1 MTPNVGYRSDIDGLR
16 AVAVLAVV
24 LYHAGIPGF
33 GGGFVGVDVFFV
45 ISGFLI
51 TRIVVDHLDS
61 DDFSIVSF
69 YERRVRRILPAFFA
83 MLLFCSA
90 LVPFVFLPED
100 RRVFSASAAASV
112 LFVSNML
119 FARTQAYFTDVPHY
133 NPLLHTWSLSV
144 EEQFY
149 IVFPI
154 VLILCAKFTR
164 SRLRLVVALLALASF
179 ALGVWA
185 TAALPK
191 IAFYVAPTRAWELL
205 LGSLIALGAFP
216 PLRREAWRELSCL
229 LGLALVAGSI
239 LLLSS
244 GGDFPGVNALFPA
257 VGAALIIHGGAGGRS
272 LVGRVLSLRWLV
284 LIGLVSYSLYLW
296 HWPLF
301 VLADY
306 VVIRPLTGIET
317 AGVIAA
323 SFLAAFASWR
333 LVEQPFRRPQP
344 GLRRIGPFAAAGGV
358 AAAFLVV
365 SLAQS
370 LAPFVD
376 RGRDVAGRPADSL
389 ANPDRDACIG
399 GVGSGQARTA
409 RDVDARALCRLGAA
423 DAPPPS
429 FVLWG
434 DSHAEAIRAGV
445 DAAARAH
452 GVSGYFAGSL
462 GCPPTLG
469 VRPYYNGREYGDCVG
484 MNEAVLRLA
493 HDPQITTVILHARWA
508 FFFYGSRTA
517 GELGPNVQ
525 LAAAG
530 AVRINREILSAG
542 LAAAV
547 ARLTELGKKVV
558 IVAGVPEIGTHVP
571 SFIAR
576 VKYFRRDLSISVT
589 RKDYNLRNWEFN
601 ELLERISAKY
611 SAKIVYPDDLFC
623 GADVCKVVQD
633 DKLLYLDDDHL
644 SPAGARLV
652 APMFEPIFMESRGPI
667 GRSARAGW

>member
-1 MTPNVGYRSDIDGLR
+1 MTPSAGYRSDIDGLR

-51 TRIVVDHLDS
+51 TRIIAGHLDS
-61 DDFSIVSF
+61 GDFSIVSF
-69 YERRVRRILPAFFA
+69 YERRVRRILPAFFV
-83 MLLFCSA
+83 MLLACS
-90 LVPFVFLPED
+90 LVVPFVFLPED
-100 RRVFSASAAASV
+100 RQTFSASAAASV

-119 FARTQAYFTDVPHY
+119 FAKTQAYFTDVPHY

-154 VLILCAKFTR
+154 VLILCVKFLK
-164 SRLRLVVALLALASF
+164 SWLRPVVALLAIVSF
-179 ALGVWA
+179 ALGVWT
-185 TAALPK
+185 TAVFPK

-216 PLRREAWRELSCL
+216 LLRRGAGRELSCL
-229 LGLALVAGSI
+229 LGLVLVVGSI
-239 LLLSS
+239 ALLSS
-244 GGDFPGVNALFPA
+244 GGDFPGINALFPTI
-257 VGAALIIHGGAGGRS
+257 GAALIIHGGEGGRS
-272 LVGRVLSLRWLV
+272 VVGRLLSLRWLV

-317 AGVIAA
+317 AGLIAA

-333 LVEQPFRRPQP
+333 LVEQPFRRPPP
-344 GLRRIGPFAAAGGV
+344 GLRRTGLFAAAGGV
-358 AAAFLVV
+358 AAAFLLV

-370 LAPFVD
+370 LPPFVD
-376 RGRDVAGRPADSL
+376 RGRDMAGGPAGSL

-409 RDVDARALCRLGAA
+409 RDVDARELCRLGESDKA
-423 DAPPPS
+423 PPS

-445 DAAARAH
+445 DAAARTH

-469 VRPYYNGREYGDCVG
+469 IRPYYNRREYGDCVG

-508 FFFYGSRTA
+508 FFFHGSRTA
-517 GELGPNVQ
+517 GELGPDVQ

-530 AVRINREILSAG
+530 IGGTNKDILSAG
-542 LAAAV
+542 LAATV
-547 ARLTELGKKVV
+547 ARLAELGKKVV
-558 IVAGVPEIGTHVP
+558 IVAGVPEIGAHVP
-571 SFIAR
+571 SFMAR
-576 VKYFRRDLSISVT
+576 VKYFRRNLSISVT
-589 RKDYNLRNWEFN
+589 HKDYNLRNKEFN
-601 ELLERISAKY
+601 DLLEQISAKY
-611 SAKIVYPDDLFC
+611 SVKIVYPDDLFC
-623 GADVCKVVQD
+623 VPDLCKVVQD

-652 APMFEPIFMESRGPI
+652 APMFEPIFMESRSSI
-667 GRSARAGW
+667 GKSARVGW